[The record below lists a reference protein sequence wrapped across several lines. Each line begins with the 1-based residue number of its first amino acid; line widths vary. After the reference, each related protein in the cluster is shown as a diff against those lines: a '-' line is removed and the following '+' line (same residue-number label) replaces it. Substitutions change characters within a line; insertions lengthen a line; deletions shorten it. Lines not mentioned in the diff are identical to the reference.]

1 MTNEK
6 IISKEDLELKIK
18 DLKSELDNS
27 QKELDVLKKDFYTC
41 QGRLKEIRKEKKE
54 LADDLKE
61 FEMMKLDLDLLNA
74 QKLQDDN
81 NRIQHRIHITKK
93 FLDEARKDIEFRDK
107 VIEDLVKRKF
117 TDRSRNILPK
127 SYIVYKNK

>member
-6 IISKEDLELKIK
+6 SPSKEDLVLKIK
-18 DLKSELDNS
+18 ELKNELDNS
-27 QKELDVLKKDFYTC
+27 QKEINNLQKELYTC
-41 QGRLKEIRKEKKE
+41 QGRLKEIREEKKE
-54 LADDLKE
+54 LSDDLKE

-74 QKLQDDN
+74 QKLQDNN

-107 VIEDLVKRKF
+107 VIEDLVNRKF
-117 TDRSRNILPK
+117 TDRSRNILPE